1 MNTFQILLISLITGL
16 SYLTRRA
23 CGDMQLE
30 RPIVLGPLTGL
41 ILGDF
46 ATGLQLG
53 ATLEL
58 IFMGAQAIGGAV
70 PSNTAIGSTVGTAIA
85 IASGTGVEG
94 GTAVAVATAV
104 ACSSFETLAKTFCS
118 FFAHWADNYAAK
130 GNWRGINLAV
140 WLGNLL
146 HFLADFLPTFLALS
160 IGAEALTA
168 LMANIPANV
177 MAGINGMGKLLT
189 ALGFGLL
196 LNNLGTKKLMP
207 YFFIG
212 FALAAY
218 IPAFGTMGIAFIG
231 VAYAILYAYQHSKEA
246 E

>member
-85 IASGTGVEG
+85 IVSGTGVEG
-94 GTAVAVATAV
+94 GTAVAVAV

-130 GNWRGINLAV
+130 GNWKGINLAV
-140 WLGNLL
+140 WMGNLL

-168 LMANIPANV
+168 LMANIPAKV

-231 VAYAILYAYQHSKEA
+231 VAYAILYAYQHSKE
-246 E
+246 EE

>member
-85 IASGTGVEG
+85 IVSGTGVEG

-130 GNWRGINLAV
+130 GNWKASTWQSGWATFCTS
-140 WLGNLL
+140 W
-146 HFLADFLPTFLALS
+146 PTSFRPS
-160 IGAEALTA
+160 WHCRS
-168 LMANIPANV
+168 V
-177 MAGINGMGKLLT
+177 QKR
-189 ALGFGLL
+189 
-196 LNNLGTKKLMP
+196 
-207 YFFIG
+207 
-212 FALAAY
+212 
-218 IPAFGTMGIAFIG
+218 
-231 VAYAILYAYQHSKEA
+231 
-246 E
+246 